1 MRLKYFT
8 IISAAVVLAA
18 CASEPKE
25 TTATSSAGSMADA
38 GGGAVASTPAS
49 PTQEPR
55 TQVWPIADAG
65 DRVFFHYDR
74 SELTSQARETVEK
87 VTTWMQTYPDATLT
101 LEGHADERG
110 TREYNLALGQRRAT
124 AVRNYMEALGV
135 DGNRLSVISYGY
147 ERPEALG
154 SNESAWAQNRRTVFV
169 PDSLPR
175 VAASGQDRLAV
186 SSSEEGERSGALK
199 PEQGALNPGQAVVEA
214 TSGSTGNGLG
224 MVCRGK
230 GYPQHSIERRKVCI
244 TNWRLTTPPDR
255 QVPGPY
261 LVRSEPLQ

>member
-38 GGGAVASTPAS
+38 GSGAAASTPAL
-49 PTQEPR
+49 PAQEPMH
-55 TQVWPIADAG
+55 QVWPIADAG

-135 DGNRLSVISYGY
+135 DASRLNVISYGK
-147 ERPEALG
+147 ERPAVLG
-154 SNESAWAQNRRTVFV
+154 SNESAWAQNRRAVFV
-169 PDSLPR
+169 
-175 VAASGQDRLAV
+175 V
-186 SSSEEGERSGALK
+186 
-199 PEQGALNPGQAVVEA
+199 N
-214 TSGSTGNGLG
+214 
-224 MVCRGK
+224 
-230 GYPQHSIERRKVCI
+230 
-244 TNWRLTTPPDR
+244 
-255 QVPGPY
+255 
-261 LVRSEPLQ
+261 